1 MQERQVT
8 IGTETHPLPQPFLV
22 LATQNPIEQEGT
34 YPLPEAQTDRFLLKI
49 LLSPPSVEEE
59 REILDRAMGQAN
71 RPVSKTSAMLEP
83 DAVVEARS
91 VTRQIYC
98 DPRLRD
104 YAVSIVQATRSPS
117 QFGLA
122 MDDLVEI
129 GASPRATIGLVA
141 AAQAKALGW
150 TWILR
155 PPRFQIDRARSLA
168 SPNSGQL

>member
-1 MQERQVT
+1 M
-8 IGTETHPLPQPFLV
+8 
-22 LATQNPIEQEGT
+22 
-34 YPLPEAQTDRFLLKI
+34 LK
-49 LLSPPSVEEE
+49 
-59 REILDRAMGQAN
+59 
-71 RPVSKTSAMLEP
+71 P

-129 GASPRATIGLVA
+129 GASPRHPWFGGSSAGQGV
-141 AAQAKALGW
+141 LGW
-150 TWILR
+150 TRILR
-155 PPRFQIDRARSLA
+155 PPRFQIDRAGSVA